1 MRYSQ
6 HNLPFCSIVSFH
18 KCFFKVLM
26 VVQETPA
33 SYPLRCD
40 VNTSES
46 MLLISKAMREKVF
59 RPCSRFTIFT
69 IIISIRPCLRKKIPS
84 SYKTRQCRGS
94 TGVLDH
100 HFLFFFFCWLHS
112 GSVVKWW
119 KSRYVVIHTSTLE
132 PSLHYIKTL
141 NQRDKQEIFA
151 NILKATSRHF
161 NEIIF
166 NQNYI

>member
-1 MRYSQ
+1 MANYYTNAVNRGKFIYCYWIKWAHVRYSQ
-6 HNLPFCSIVSFH
+6 HNLPFCSIVSSH

-100 HFLFFFFCWLHS
+100 HFFFFFFLLTAQWQRCKVMKEQICS
-112 GSVVKWW
+112 
-119 KSRYVVIHTSTLE
+119 HTHKHIGTFT
-132 PSLHYIKTL
+132 SLH
-141 NQRDKQEIFA
+141 
-151 NILKATSRHF
+151 
-161 NEIIF
+161 
-166 NQNYI
+166 